1 LILYP
6 TSKNSQVSA
15 QDLHDNILGSV
26 ATGLTVDG
34 KLRTGKAG
42 LFQSSRG
49 KLTSPTGESVWIAV
63 YSCKSGETIGGGV
76 LVASSEAVLETHQKS
91 VDEMI
96 AGMRF
101 AGDEAPAPGTAA
113 AATGQTIHGLVIPL
127 PAGWTRKDDPGG
139 LIALSPPPPRSA
151 LEPRWDY
158 VMYVLP
164 SQPLQGSLWKTHKAV
179 FQDALKASQLKD
191 PVPPIHDPDGPGP
204 FIRSSSA
211 GHNAAGI
218 VRSISMYSAL
228 SDGKIECILVHN
240 QEDRD
245 GIGAILSRTTARTPP
260 RKADRPRIVEAYRRG
275 DFGGPFLESSL
286 KYERIWLRSDGVAD
300 FSTYY
305 PEGYAAAS
313 VVLKQSGLENGRVGS
328 WKARGQSQI
337 EIVRTEGVP
346 AEVYER
352 DDGKL
357 RLGGSLWQP
366 MPAVDGMRLEGRWTV
381 KTPPGEAQPP
391 KTWIG
396 FKKDGRFE
404 DDGILDYVSLPDL
417 KRGKPPKKGAGAYE
431 LRDWTIFL
439 KYDDGTSWSTDFST
453 IGSDIKD
460 DSAILFGAFVIQK
473 E

>member
-1 LILYP
+1 
-6 TSKNSQVSA
+6 
-15 QDLHDNILGSV
+15 
-26 ATGLTVDG
+26 
-34 KLRTGKAG
+34 
-42 LFQSSRG
+42 
-49 KLTSPTGESVWIAV
+49 
-63 YSCKSGETIGGGV
+63 
-76 LVASSEAVLETHQKS
+76 
-91 VDEMI
+91 
-96 AGMRF
+96 
-101 AGDEAPAPGTAA
+101 
-113 AATGQTIHGLVIPL
+113 
-127 PAGWTRKDDPGG
+127 
-139 LIALSPPPPRSA
+139 
-151 LEPRWDY
+151 
-158 VMYVLP
+158 
-164 SQPLQGSLWKTHKAV
+164 
-179 FQDALKASQLKD
+179 
-191 PVPPIHDPDGPGP
+191 
-204 FIRSSSA
+204 
-211 GHNAAGI
+211 
-218 VRSISMYSAL
+218 
-228 SDGKIECILVHN
+228 
-240 QEDRD
+240 
-245 GIGAILSRTTARTPP
+245 
-260 RKADRPRIVEAYRRG
+260 
-275 DFGGPFLESSL
+275 L

-305 PEGYAAAS
+305 PEGYAAAP
-313 VVLKQSGLENGRVGS
+313 VVFKHAGLEDGRVGS

-404 DDGILDYVSLPDL
+404 DDGILDHVSLPDL